1 MLSSGFRTYLD
12 LPAVGDG
19 KGKGNGNGNGV
30 AVVGGWGSW
39 DEEMS
44 ALWCWDGAWFRSID
58 VDMRNR
64 PDSTGVHYPRHT
76 CLRSSVSV
84 EIMVA

>member
-30 AVVGGWGSW
+30 AVVGGRGK
-39 DEEMS
+39 
-44 ALWCWDGAWFRSID
+44 LG
-58 VDMRNR
+58 
-64 PDSTGVHYPRHT
+64 
-76 CLRSSVSV
+76 
-84 EIMVA
+84 